1 MKKTVFDDFVPEIT
15 GFVYRKCGPDWFIP
29 LNTVN
34 DYNLIYVIKGNAVYK
49 INGTAH
55 EIKPGGL
62 VCLRDG
68 DLVEAIGNS
77 QSLMQ
82 HFDVSFRQK
91 YQNSKISTGEE
102 EVLFPPVYSIG
113 LRQDIIDLFRELAVS
128 WNEKHNGYT
137 MKCQALLML
146 ILNRLSEI
154 IVYGVDSAAGDY
166 RINRIIRYISLH
178 YAEKL
183 TVEKLASRIRLDPD
197 YFGQIFKKQTGRT
210 IHQHINQIRVQNAEL
225 LLQSGRYKV
234 HEAAERCGFS
244 DIFHFYKKFKSLRG
258 FAPSRCIPR

>member
-1 MKKTVFDDFVPEIT
+1 MKKNIFDDFVPEIT
-15 GFVYRKCGPDWFIP
+15 HHIFRKCSPDWFVP

-34 DYNLIYVIKGNAVYK
+34 DFNLIYVIKGNAVYK
-49 INGTAH
+49 INGTIH
-55 EIKPGGL
+55 EIKPGCL
-62 VCLRDG
+62 ICLREG
-68 DLVEAIGNS
+68 DLVEANVNS

-91 YQNSKISTGEE
+91 YQNARISAGG
-102 EVLFPPVYSIG
+102 VLFPPVSNIG
-113 LRQDIIDLFRELAVS
+113 LRQDIIALFRELTVS
-128 WNEKHNGYT
+128 WNEKHKGYS

-154 IVYGVDSAAGDY
+154 IVYDVDSASGDY

-183 TVEKLASRIRLDPD
+183 TVEKLAARIRLDSD
-197 YFGQIFKKQTGRT
+197 YFGQIFKKQTGKT
-210 IHQHINQIRVQNAEL
+210 IHQYINQIRIQNAEL

-234 HEAAERCGFS
+234 HEAAENCGFS
-244 DIFHFYKKFKSLRG
+244 DIFHFYKKFRSLRG